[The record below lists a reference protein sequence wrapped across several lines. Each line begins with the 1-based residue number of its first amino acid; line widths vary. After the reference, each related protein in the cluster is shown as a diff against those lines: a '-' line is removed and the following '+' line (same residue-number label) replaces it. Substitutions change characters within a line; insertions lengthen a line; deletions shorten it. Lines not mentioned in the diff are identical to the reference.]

1 MFLETGA
8 NLSGIGIL
16 CQSRFSMVLLVRNAI
31 FRSVC
36 LNALVMY
43 KVSLPMLVNVTHLG
57 LEFCVN
63 CCRAVLLGSCFC
75 GVIGNE
81 LLCRM

>member
-1 MFLETGA
+1 
-8 NLSGIGIL
+8 
-16 CQSRFSMVLLVRNAI
+16 MVLLVRNVI

-36 LNALVMY
+36 VNALVMY
-43 KVSLPMLVNVTHLG
+43 KVSLPMLVKVTHLV

-63 CCRAVLLGSCFC
+63 CCPAVLLGSCFC

-81 LLCRM
+81 LLCGM